1 VPNLAPE
8 FVADFAEKLG
18 LEFVS
23 DGKGDL
29 ESTFGPEDIL
39 DYIYAVFHSP
49 TYRERYAEFLKID
62 FPRVPLT
69 SNLDLFRKLCALGE
83 ELVALHLLE
92 SLALSHFITHYPITG
107 DNLVERPRYFA
118 PGERVPKTEE
128 PLEVGRIYIN
138 KTQYLEG
145 IPSEVWEFHVGGY
158 QVCQKWL
165 KDRKGRKLTYDDITH
180 YQKVVVALQET
191 IRLMKEIDE
200 AIPEWP
206 IE

>member
-1 VPNLAPE
+1 LKGCRRYGRRGSREDFRTGAPSAGHPLQK
-8 FVADFAEKLG
+8 F
-18 LEFVS
+18 S
-23 DGKGDL
+23 
-29 ESTFGPEDIL
+29 
-39 DYIYAVFHSP
+39 YIYAVFHSP

-69 SNLDLFRKLCALGE
+69 SDLDLFRKLCTLGD

-92 SLALSHFITHYPITG
+92 SPILSQFITHYPITG

-118 PGERVPKTEE
+118 PGELVPKTKE
-128 PLEVGRIYIN
+128 PLELGRIYIN

-145 IPSEVWEFHVGGY
+145 IPPEIWEFHVGGY

-200 AIPEWP
+200 AIPKWP
-206 IE
+206 IK